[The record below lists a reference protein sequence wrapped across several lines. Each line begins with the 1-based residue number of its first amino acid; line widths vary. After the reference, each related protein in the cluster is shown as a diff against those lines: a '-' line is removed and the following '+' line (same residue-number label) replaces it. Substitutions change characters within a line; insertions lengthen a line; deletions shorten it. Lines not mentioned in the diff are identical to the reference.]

1 VGYHSGL
8 LTIDFLR
15 LPSVYEIDTLK
26 AMKVLKPSKSVGL
39 GSTPGILTTGNSTIF
54 VPRLKHVL
62 GLSLLRE
69 TSITTEKSLME
80 LVLKIGS
87 NFLLVVN
94 NCKPICLLSNTS
106 ASTGQIFMKFV
117 IRVYLKNPSKKFK
130 FH

>member
-8 LTIDFLR
+8 LSIDFLR

-26 AMKVLKPSKSVGL
+26 AMKGLKPSKSVGL
-39 GSTPGILTTGNSTIF
+39 GSTPGILIMGNSTIF
-54 VPRLKHVL
+54 VPRLKHVF

-69 TSITTEKSLME
+69 PSKTTEKSLME

-87 NFLLVVN
+87 SFLVN
-94 NCKPICLLSNTS
+94 NCKPICLLNNTS
-106 ASTGQIFMKFV
+106 ASTGQIFMEFV
-117 IRVYLKNPSKKFK
+117 IRVYLKNSSKKFK